1 MKTTAKTDNGPGA
14 RGVELQDPRR
24 VGARGL
30 QMNRFPI
37 FLHQPSTLN
46 YQPSTSPQPQMNTDE
61 HRFGAKVKTPVPRR
75 VGARGPQESRNHAI
89 GAPNSDSARSET
101 AETAMRCRPGGLTGR
116 DRKIDDRNMPM
127 NRASTLNHQ

>member
-14 RGVELQDPRR
+14 RGVELQD
-24 VGARGL
+24 
-30 QMNRFPI
+30 
-37 FLHQPSTLN
+37 
-46 YQPSTSPQPQMNTDE
+46 
-61 HRFGAKVKTPVPRR
+61 PRR

-127 NRASTLNHQ
+127 NRSSTLNHQPALNPQPSTLSLDAPRAYS